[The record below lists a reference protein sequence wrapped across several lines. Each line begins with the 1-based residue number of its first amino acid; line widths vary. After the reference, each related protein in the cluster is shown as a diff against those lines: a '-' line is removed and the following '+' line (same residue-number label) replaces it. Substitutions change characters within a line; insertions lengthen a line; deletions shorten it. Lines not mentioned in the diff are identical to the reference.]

1 MAVAFALPGFEHLLQ
16 PVPPVE
22 RGHVVLRHFPNGE
35 LHAELDRSVTDRDC
49 VLVGSLAP
57 PAEQVQGLLLA
68 ADTLKRQGARRVRA
82 ILPYL
87 GYMRQDRL
95 EPGRSR
101 AAAWVGAM
109 LAASGVDEVVTVD
122 VHSAEALELIEL
134 PITSL
139 SPAPLFARVLDGDVR
154 KDAVVVAPDRGAI
167 GRAGDLAQAL
177 GSDAPVAWLE
187 KERSRGG
194 VSHRRVVGE
203 LAEAA
208 IVVDDILDTG
218 GTLVSCCH
226 RLRAHGVQEITIV
239 VTHGL
244 FTGEAWRQLLRLVR
258 TLHTTDSLPD
268 AAAHASEVV
277 QVHSLAPLLEHQIA
291 GAGVRPAAAGTRS
304 A

>member
-1 MAVAFALPGFEHLLQ
+1 MAVAFALPGFEHLLKL
-16 PVPPVE
+16 VPPRE
-22 RGHVVLRHFPNGE
+22 RGNVALELFPNGE
-35 LHAELDRSVTDRDC
+35 LHAELDRSVTDRDT

-57 PAEQVQGLLLA
+57 PAERVQGLLLA
-68 ADTLKRQGARRVRA
+68 ADTLKRQGARSVCA

-95 EPGRSR
+95 EAGRSR

-122 VHSAEALELIEL
+122 IHSAEALELIEV

-139 SPAPLFARVLDGDVR
+139 SPAPLFARVLGGDVR

-167 GRAGDLAQAL
+167 GRAGELAQAL
-177 GSDAPVAWLE
+177 GADAPVAWLE
-187 KERSRGG
+187 KQRSPGG

-218 GTLVSCCH
+218 GTLVSCCR
-226 RLRAHGVQEITIV
+226 RLREGGVREITIV

-244 FTGEAWRQLLRLVR
+244 FTGAAWRPLLPLVR
-258 TLHTTDSLPD
+258 TLHTTDSVPH

-277 QVHSLAPLLEHQIA
+277 HVHSLAPLLEHQLAA
-291 GAGVRPAAAGTRS
+291 GAARPAAAAKRS